1 MKQEEYDHSNVLL
14 MYQFNNNN
22 MAHILKTFYRGKL
35 KKIQCWNAAS
45 FVSCHKNNHF
55 VLTILE
61 TLNTIKMRDSWY
73 GMCTIQF

>member
-35 KKIQCWNAAS
+35 KKYSVEMQ
-45 FVSCHKNNHF
+45 
-55 VLTILE
+55 LPL
-61 TLNTIKMRDSWY
+61 
-73 GMCTIQF
+73 